1 MVIAKD
7 KDCAWEQDIFP
18 PPLHQLHRRADTLA
32 QNRIFLTVIFH
43 SVCEDQV
50 NLLWLLCG
58 CLEALRWEGWRSL
71 AAMSMLKCRHGSWM
85 ATEDLIY
92 HSLKQVQGTTAAK
105 CRYKLSQEEVSL

>member
-7 KDCAWEQDIFP
+7 KGCAWEQDIFP

-32 QNRIFLTVIFH
+32 RNRIFLTVIFH
-43 SVCEDQV
+43 SVCE
-50 NLLWLLCG
+50 
-58 CLEALRWEGWRSL
+58 EALRWEGWRSL